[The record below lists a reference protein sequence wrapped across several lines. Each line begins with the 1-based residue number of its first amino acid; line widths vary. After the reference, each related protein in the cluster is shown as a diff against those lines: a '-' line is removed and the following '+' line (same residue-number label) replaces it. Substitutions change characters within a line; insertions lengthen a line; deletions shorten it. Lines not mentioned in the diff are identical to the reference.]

1 MKKINQKIINGKRKI
16 KRKKIIS
23 KKVIRQH
30 QLKKYNPM
38 TMRVNNNVKIVMCMM
53 NKQSL

>member
-1 MKKINQKIINGKRKI
+1 MKKINQKIINGKRK
-16 KRKKIIS
+16 KTRKKIIS

-38 TMRVNNNVKIVMCMM
+38 TMRVNNSVKIVIFKM
-53 NKQSL
+53 NKKSL

>member
-1 MKKINQKIINGKRKI
+1 MKKINQKIINGKRK
-16 KRKKIIS
+16 KSRKKIIS